1 MHREISHTDSAFA
14 PQRPLGLYVMTAL
27 LGAIIAGDIVLW
39 FLQGRGDAPPVIF
52 GFRLAIVAA
61 VIGGARILYTSMDS
75 LFEGRLGADL
85 ALAIAC
91 IAAIYLKEHLVAAE
105 IVFIGLVG
113 ECLES
118 ITFERT
124 QRAIRALVEVFPRRC
139 WLLRGGQEVRVLTS
153 ELKVGDRVAVKPGAR
168 IPVDGV
174 VVEGRSAV
182 DISALTG
189 ETLPVDKGPGDEVLA
204 GSLNQFGAL
213 TIDAQ
218 RVAENTVAGRVVELT
233 ARALK
238 DKAPLERTA
247 DRLARFFLPVVLG
260 LAALTFIAAYL
271 HFGGGWFRF
280 SGRLGFGDAFEKS
293 LIPAVTV
300 LVVACP
306 CALILATPAAII
318 AALGRLA
325 GTGVLLKGGSSL
337 ERLAEVKAF
346 AFDKTGTLTEGR
358 LEIGDVLGLGVPAD
372 EVLRIAASAE
382 QRSEHLFAKLILRE
396 AANRQLTL
404 DTVDD
409 FQAHPGA
416 GVSGRT
422 AGGRVLVGTR
432 RLLEEQQVAITA
444 EATGLLEQL
453 DAGGQSG
460 LLVARENIILGA
472 IGARDRVRGEAA
484 EVLQE
489 LRQLGI
495 GDIALVTGDRRA
507 AAAPVAAALGIT
519 QIHAELL
526 PQQKCTVVEELRAQP
541 LAGQNQEKTGVH
553 KRRVAMVGDGINDAP
568 ALASADVGIAIGG
581 TGTDI
586 AAEAGDIVM
595 MGAPLKSLPL
605 LVRLSRE
612 TVRIIR
618 QNILIFAFGVNGF
631 GVLITAWLWPLLVTD
646 DYWYS
651 LAPLAGV
658 IYHQLGSLAVLLNS
672 MRLLWFERS
681 VTGPRVERVRE
692 SFRRVDKWL
701 ERYLD
706 VDEALHWVGHQW
718 KRMAIGVVVLSA
730 VAWAANGF
738 TQIGPDEQGIVLRFG
753 RPVATLEPGLSYCWP
768 WPIDRVV
775 RVQPDRVR
783 TVEVGFRAP
792 AAGKA
797 ETRLAWAS
805 THGGDSSSRLDE
817 EALMIT
823 GDSNL
828 VVIQATVRYK
838 IVSPAVYLF
847 EVNDVDSIVR
857 AATESVLRTTVA
869 GRPFLEL
876 LTNQREQ
883 FQSDVLQRLQKHCAD
898 YHLGIAFEGFSLHD
912 LHPPQ
917 QVVRAYYE
925 VAKAMEEYDTQKMKA
940 EAEALTLTRDAE
952 ADYQDKIR
960 KTVADNAVKIHQ
972 AQADAKA
979 FLAWVHVRKTLSFDQ
994 EWNMWLAFID
1004 DVQAGK
1010 AVAHASQDYEKKR
1023 AELIALQGEIV
1034 KTQLYWQT
1042 IGGALAGRPILLVD
1056 AQKIGGRRQL
1066 ILFDTDQFRLPFPVL
1081 MPQGGNLSPPAPLKD
1096 GKKDHD

>member
-27 LGAIIAGDIVLW
+27 LGAIIAGDIALW
-39 FLQGRGDAPPVIF
+39 FLAGRGDAPPVLL

-61 VIGGARILYTSMDS
+61 VIGGARILYTSMES
-75 LFEGRLGADL
+75 LFDGRLGADL

-124 QRAIRALVEVFPRRC
+124 QRAIRKLVEVFPRRC
-139 WLLRGGQEVRVLTS
+139 WLLRDGQEVRVLTS

-182 DISALTG
+182 DVSALTG

-218 RVAENTVAGRVVELT
+218 RVAENTVAGRVVEMT

-280 SGRLGFGDAFEKS
+280 SGRLSFGDAFEKS

-358 LEIGDVLGLGVPAD
+358 LEIGDVLGLGGVPAD

-396 AANRQLTL
+396 AGGRQLTL
-404 DTVDD
+404 DSVED

-432 RLLEEQQVAITA
+432 RLLEEQQVAITP
-444 EATGLLEQL
+444 EATALLEQL
-453 DAGGQSG
+453 DGGGQSG
-460 LLVARENIILGA
+460 LLVAREGIILGA
-472 IGARDRVRGEAA
+472 IGARDRVRAEAA

-489 LRQLGI
+489 LRRLGI
-495 GDIALVTGDRRA
+495 GDIALLTGDRRA
-507 AAAPVAAALGIT
+507 AAAPVGAALGIT

-526 PQQKCTVVEELRAQP
+526 PQQKCAVVEELRGQAP
-541 LAGQNQEKTGVH
+541 AGQDQAH

-595 MGAPLKSLPL
+595 MGAPLKPLPL
-605 LVRLSRE
+605 LIRLSRE

-681 VTGPRVERVRE
+681 VTGPRVERVRD

-718 KRMAIGVVVLSA
+718 KRVAISALVLLA

-738 TQIGPDEQGIVLRFG
+738 TQIGPDEQGILLRFG
-753 RPVATLEPGLSYCWP
+753 KPVATLEPGLTYCWP

-783 TVEVGFRAP
+783 TVEVGFRAAP
-792 AAGKA
+792 PGKA
-797 ETRLAWAS
+797 DARLAWAS

-847 EVNDVDSIVR
+847 EVNDVDGIVR

-876 LTNQREQ
+876 LTNQRDQ
-883 FQSDVLQRLQKHCAD
+883 FQRDVLERLQKHCAD
-898 YHLGIAFEGFSLHD
+898 YHLGITFEGFSLHD

-917 QVVRAYYE
+917 KVVRAYYE
-925 VAKAMEEYDTQKMKA
+925 VAKAMEEYDTQIMQA
-940 EAEALTLTRDAE
+940 EAAALKLTRDAD
-952 ADYQDKIR
+952 ADSKDKIR
-960 KTVADNAVKIHQ
+960 QTKAASAIKIHQ
-972 AQADAKA
+972 AQADAEA
-979 FLAWVHVRKTLSFDQ
+979 FLAWVNVRKTLSFDQ
-994 EWNMWLAFID
+994 EWNLWLSFID

-1010 AVAHASQDYEKKR
+1010 PVAQASQDYDKKR

-1042 IGGALAGRPILLVD
+1042 IASALAGRDILLVD
-1056 AQKIGGRRQL
+1056 AQKLGGRRQL
-1066 ILFDTDQFRLPFPVL
+1066 ILFDTDQFRLPIPIL
-1081 MPQGGNLSPPAPLKD
+1081 MPQDRNSPPRAPLKD
-1096 GKKDHD
+1096 GPKDHD